1 MTTKIP
7 TGKSSLAMPRWDL
20 ADPQAAA
27 ALRSL
32 IEASR
37 RSIDADRT
45 LSVSC
50 DNGTAI
56 CFVVSGW
63 LVLSKSTME
72 GHRQIIDILLPGDVF
87 DPRSAGGEHA
97 TADLWALTDVTL
109 ASIPRGDWQR
119 LLRAHPD
126 AQWLVDDL
134 FALRDA
140 RTSERM
146 LRLGRG
152 NADNRIAYALL
163 ELGLRTSTS
172 GLVREKQFHIPM
184 TQQVLGDFIG
194 LSSVHVCRTFR
205 RLERQE
211 ILSVSDHMDIVVHD
225 LDALAVIAEID
236 LEELRRE
243 VTFAA

>member
-1 MTTKIP
+1 MTRKTP
-7 TGKSSLAMPRWDL
+7 AGKSPLAMPRWDI
-20 ADPQAAA
+20 ADPQAAQ
-27 ALRSL
+27 ALRAL
-32 IEASR
+32 IEATR
-37 RSIDADRT
+37 RNIPADRT

-50 DNGTAI
+50 KQGTAI

-109 ASIPRGDWQR
+109 SSIPRGDWQR
-119 LLRAHPD
+119 LLGAHAD
-126 AQWLVDDL
+126 AHWLVDDL

-140 RTSERM
+140 RMAERM
-146 LRLGRG
+146 LRLGRS
-152 NADNRIAYALL
+152 NADCRIAYALL

-172 GLVREKQFHIPM
+172 GLVGEKQFHIPM
-184 TQQVLGDFIG
+184 TQQVLGDFVG

-205 RLERQE
+205 RFERQN

-243 VTFAA
+243 VTHAA